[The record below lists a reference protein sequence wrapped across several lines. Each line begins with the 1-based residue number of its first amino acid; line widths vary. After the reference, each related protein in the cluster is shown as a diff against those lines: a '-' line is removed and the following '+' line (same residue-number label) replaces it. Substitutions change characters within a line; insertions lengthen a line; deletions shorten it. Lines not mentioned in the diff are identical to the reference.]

1 MAINRMLKMQLLG
14 HHSIRE
20 DVKLYL
26 REAGVIEITDISLE
40 QVTASFDEAEVRE
53 AERLHEKTD
62 DAIQFLDNYSK
73 KLTFIERLSRGP
85 LVATPEE
92 IATLSEEVDVID
104 IWAQCNELQNTMR
117 SCRDNLARSREL
129 IGALEPWTIITV
141 PLESLTAEQY
151 TVQFWTLPE
160 KVAESDLEDM
170 EEKFPLVQFLE
181 CTRRGGRSYIAAILA
196 VPEAG
201 AVGEALKQRGGF
213 LNAFENLKGTPAE
226 IIAREKDRLL
236 ALEHEIE
243 RAEAAARE
251 LAAVTGKLLILSD
264 HFNEVRGLKSV
275 ERHFHFTDSTFLIEG
290 WVRAIDRRRLEKK
303 LPEMFRDTEIMF
315 RPPRD
320 DEEPPINL
328 ENRSAVRPF
337 EFVTTLYGRPIYREV
352 DPTPLLAPFFVL
364 FFALCLT
371 DAGYGLTLAAV
382 SGFLIFK
389 LKPAGGA
396 GLLLRLLFT
405 GGVVTAIVG
414 VITGGIF
421 GIDPASFSPFIRQI
435 VFINPLEEPMKML
448 NIAFLMGVV
457 HILFGMGIRMV
468 AHWRAGLISDAVFD
482 DLLWILFLMALAP
495 LGYSAILGGEIPP
508 EVAFWSKR
516 ASIVIAAAI
525 FITGGRKQ
533 NGIVKKVF
541 KGLIGFYDVVGYFG
555 DVLSYAR
562 LLALGL
568 ATSAI
573 ALAVNGIA
581 GMVTGLPFYTGYIMA
596 ALILILGHAFN
607 LVVNT
612 LGAFVH
618 SGRLQYLEFF
628 SKFFTGG
635 GKEFRPFR
643 SERRHSAM
651 KETGNQY

>member
-1 MAINRMLKMQLLG
+1 MAISRMLKMQLLG

-26 REAGVIEITDISLE
+26 REAGVIEITDVSLE
-40 QVTASFDEAEVRE
+40 QVTANFDEAEVRE
-53 AERLHEKTD
+53 AERLQEKTD
-62 DAIQFLDNYSK
+62 EAIQFLDTYSK
-73 KLTFIERLSRGP
+73 KPTFIERLSRGP
-85 LVATPEE
+85 LVATHDE
-92 IATLSEEVDVID
+92 IVTLSEEVDIND
-104 IWAQCNELQNTMR
+104 IWARCNELQNTMR

-129 IGALEPWTIITV
+129 IGALEPWMGVSVT
-141 PLESLTAEQY
+141 LESLTTEQY
-151 TVQFWTLPE
+151 SVQFWTLPE
-160 KVAESDLEDM
+160 KVAESDLKDM

-181 CTRRGGRSYIAAILA
+181 CARQSGRSYIAVILA
-196 VPEAG
+196 GPEAG
-201 AVGEALKQRGGF
+201 AVGEDLKQRAGF
-213 LNAFENLKGTPAE
+213 LNAFENLTGTPAE
-226 IIAREKDRLL
+226 IIARERDRLL
-236 ALEHEIE
+236 TLEHEIE
-243 RAEAAARE
+243 HAEEAARE
-251 LAAVTGKLLILSD
+251 LAAVTDKLHILSD
-264 HFNEVRGLKSV
+264 HFNEARGLKSV
-275 ERHFHFTDSTFLIEG
+275 ERHFHYTDSTFLVEG
-290 WVRAIDRRRLEKK
+290 WVRAIDRRRLERE
-303 LPEMFRDTEIMF
+303 LPGMFQDIEMVF
-315 RPPRD
+315 RPPHD

-328 ENRSAVRPF
+328 ENSPAVRPF
-337 EFVTTLYGRPIYREV
+337 EFVTTLYGRPVYREV

-382 SGFLIFK
+382 SGFLVFK
-389 LKPAGGA
+389 LKPTGGA

-421 GIDPASFSPFIRQI
+421 GIDPASFSPALRQI

-516 ASIVIAAAI
+516 ASIGIAAGI
-525 FITGGRKQ
+525 FISGGRKQ
-533 NGIVKKVF
+533 KGIVKKVL

-581 GMVTGLPFYTGYIMA
+581 GMVKGLPFYSGYILA
-596 ALILILGHAFN
+596 ALIIVLGHAFN

-628 SKFFTGG
+628 SKFFAGG

-643 SERRHSAM
+643 SERRHSVM
-651 KETGNQY
+651 KETGDR